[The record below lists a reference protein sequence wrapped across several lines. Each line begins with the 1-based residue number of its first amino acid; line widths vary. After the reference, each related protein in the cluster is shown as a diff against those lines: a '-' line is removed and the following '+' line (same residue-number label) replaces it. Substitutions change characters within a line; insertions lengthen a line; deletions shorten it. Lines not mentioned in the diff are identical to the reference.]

1 MKDHFPQQYA
11 FLLRIWRSNSEW
23 RISLENPITG
33 ERNGFSKFE
42 TFVKFLENHMDHPV
56 QNEEENHPSSTN
68 SNS

>member
-56 QNEEENHPSSTN
+56 QNEEEDRSSFSDAN
-68 SNS
+68 S